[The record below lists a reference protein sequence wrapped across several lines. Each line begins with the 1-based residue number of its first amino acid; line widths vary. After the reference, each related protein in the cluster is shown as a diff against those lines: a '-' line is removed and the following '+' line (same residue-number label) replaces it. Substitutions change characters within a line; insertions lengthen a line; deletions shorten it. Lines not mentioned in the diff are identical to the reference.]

1 MNARPYQLECLNAA
15 ETKWQEFQRLL
26 FVLPTGAGKTIIFC
40 WMAAAEIQRGGRVLV
55 LVDQKKLMYQTVEKM
70 LKAAGLRCEPE
81 GDGLRASRHAPVV
94 AGMVQTMVSQL
105 NRWPANH
112 FALVIAD
119 EADKSISAEWQ
130 LVLKHFA
137 GARVAGFTATPD
149 RTDKRSLGVFYQ
161 DIAYQIGLLELIKQ
175 GYLSRIV
182 VKQLPIKI
190 SLERVSVSQGDY
202 NSVELHDAIAPHFNE
217 CALAIKEHASFRK
230 TLVFV
235 PLIATSQKFVQI
247 LNQHGIAAEHIDGT
261 DDDQDEI
268 LGRFERGEF
277 DVLVNSML
285 LTRGVDI
292 PAIDCIMCLR
302 ATKSKTLI
310 QQIFGRGTRLHEFKE
325 NLLILDPM
333 FDADKR
339 LICGPAH
346 LIAETEDEARSIT
359 EAGSAAAS
367 APGDGAGQ
375 LTAFD
380 LLGMASVTQAQR
392 ERALR
397 MRLEEHK
404 DRQARTI
411 SAEEFALNAGHF
423 DVAEYEP
430 TMAWESNAVSEAQ
443 ARVLA
448 KAGIDVSTVKNRGQA
463 SRLIDIH
470 IGQQPVKMAD
480 PKTVSIMQRLP
491 HICAAAGVNDPA
503 HATQREAGRFYA
515 ELNKR
520 KKRK

>member
-1 MNARPYQLECLNAA
+1 
-15 ETKWQEFQRLL
+15 
-26 FVLPTGAGKTIIFC
+26 
-40 WMAAAEIQRGGRVLV
+40 
-55 LVDQKKLMYQTVEKM
+55 
-70 LKAAGLRCEPE
+70 
-81 GDGLRASRHAPVV
+81 
-94 AGMVQTMVSQL
+94 
-105 NRWPANH
+105 
-112 FALVIAD
+112 
-119 EADKSISAEWQ
+119 
-130 LVLKHFA
+130 
-137 GARVAGFTATPD
+137 
-149 RTDKRSLGVFYQ
+149 
-161 DIAYQIGLLELIKQ
+161 
-175 GYLSRIV
+175 
-182 VKQLPIKI
+182 
-190 SLERVSVSQGDY
+190 
-202 NSVELHDAIAPHFNE
+202 
-217 CALAIKEHASFRK
+217 
-230 TLVFV
+230 
-235 PLIATSQKFVQI
+235 
-247 LNQHGIAAEHIDGT
+247 
-261 DDDQDEI
+261 
-268 LGRFERGEF
+268 
-277 DVLVNSML
+277 VLVNSML

-292 PAIDCIMCLR
+292 PAIDCIMVLR
-302 ATKSKTLI
+302 PTKSTTLI
-310 QQIFGRGTRLHEFKE
+310 QQMFGRGTRLHEFKE

-346 LIAETEDEARSIT
+346 LIAETEEEAKSIT

-380 LLGMASVTQAQR
+380 LLGMASVAQAQR

-404 DRQARTI
+404 DKQARTI
-411 SAEEFALNAGHF
+411 SAEEFALNAGRF
-423 DVAEYEP
+423 EIAEYEP

-480 PKTVSIMQRLP
+480 PKTISIMCRLP
-491 HICAAAGVNDPA
+491 HICAAAGVSNPQQ
-503 HATQREAGRFYA
+503 ATQREAGRFYA